1 MTVVYYLHFCIF
13 ASSIYPRPPL
23 LFAIFSARYQFG
35 SATITNSLVNFIF
48 ALQVNIALSLVR
60 IRYISPVS
68 LISLSICFHP
78 ICPAAFGNNQLRLL
92 LEFIFGF
99 KLKTALV
106 PSIVK
111 LPTTKFS
118 IHFQYH
124 PTWTSIAELPAPEF
138 SIHFYYLQVWYRH
151 PNLVSQPCYLITQ
164 SPSAN

>member
-1 MTVVYYLHFCIF
+1 MSTVFLSNLNFSIISTTPTSTLHRCFAECFHPSKAKAIQQSDSSCTYVGIVTVVYYLHSCSF
-13 ASSIYPRPPL
+13 ASSIYPCSPL
-23 LFAIFSARYQFG
+23 LLDTLRLRSPSFLR
-35 SATITNSLVNFIF
+35 SLV
-48 ALQVNIALSLVR
+48 
-60 IRYISPVS
+60 
-68 LISLSICFHP
+68 FH
-78 ICPAAFGNNQLRLL
+78 FGNNQLRLL

-138 SIHFYYLQVWYRH
+138 SIHFHYLQV
-151 PNLVSQPCYLITQ
+151 
-164 SPSAN
+164 